1 MKTTREITEELLAR
15 RDEYLAARQK
25 RRKTIL
31 KAGGLT
37 FVLAAAMLAVF
48 GLGKQNRVS
57 APSAA
62 DPAALSSSG
71 QAETTG
77 RETGEA
83 VSTRPAPFPGPGED
97 TDTRP
102 APQETDPLPTLP
114 EQETRPAV
122 TPTPEAAT
130 APETETPP
138 AAVPTPP
145 AETTPPAVPTPPA
158 GTTPAGAGTAAPP
171 ADVIWADDVSGGV
184 DPASYEPWN
193 GKWVAYTLAQAMK
206 EQPEGSVFAIA
217 AAPVIDD
224 QLVIDG
230 KTLAEYEAAAL
241 EERMLPEKLAQLM
254 KEGDLLKYGEALV
267 DGTAPNGEIWA
278 RSLYEER
285 IAFYGELLD
294 IYIQDGVFLEDKL
307 WAAMMTPQPD
317 TAQQAYDAALR
328 QAHGQICRAAG
339 EELAAQGIEGGYREA
354 DGTFVFFATKE
365 AFAGLTF
372 SGGPEWYFGLAYR
385 DPGIPEPC

>member
-31 KAGGLT
+31 KAGGLA

-145 AETTPPAVPTPPA
+145 AETTPA
-158 GTTPAGAGTAAPP
+158 
-171 ADVIWADDVSGGV
+171 ADVIWADGLSGQT

-193 GKWVAYTLAQAMK
+193 GKWVAYTLAQALK

-217 AAPVIDD
+217 ASPVIDD